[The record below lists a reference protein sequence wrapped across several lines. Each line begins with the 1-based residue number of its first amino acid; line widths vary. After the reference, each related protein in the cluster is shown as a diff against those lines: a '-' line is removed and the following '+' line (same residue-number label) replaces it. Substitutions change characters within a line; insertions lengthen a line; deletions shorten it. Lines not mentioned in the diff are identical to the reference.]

1 MYTVLYTN
9 VSWSTFSLEN
19 VRNELVVDFHEFFV
33 NFLVLLT
40 VPAQNKGSGLARA
53 GLLRFKYAHYS
64 HRNPDP
70 GCYKCPT
77 MSSKKGRKPEIGQN
91 SSGGGQ
97 FLCYLPCCHTKIL

>member
-40 VPAQNKGSGLARA
+40 MPAQNKGSGLARA

-77 MSSKKGRKPEIGQN
+77 MSSKKGRKPEIGLN
-91 SSGGGQ
+91 LYLNLRNISSNQ
-97 FLCYLPCCHTKIL
+97 IL